1 MITLNSKY
9 LDSKN
14 WTFILMNK
22 LILIIIFLSCSFLSV
37 SANPNIK
44 ARTGI
49 LIDYHS
55 DEILFELEP
64 DAQIYPASMT
74 KIMTSIVAIDL
85 IKKNKL
91 SLDDKFTI
99 SENAWRLSQAG
110 YSSMFIM
117 INDQVSVENLLKG
130 IIIASGND
138 ACVALAEGIA
148 GSEENFAEMMN
159 EKAGEIGMTASNFTN
174 SSGIND
180 PDNISTVRDIAIM
193 SKYLI
198 KNYPDFYELFKEKT
212 FTWDRT
218 GGEPIKQ
225 GNRNPLLYKNVGV
238 DGVKTGYL
246 AVEKYSLASSM
257 KKNDRRVIAVASGF
271 ETKNFRS
278 SESLKLLNWG
288 FRNTSTFEISKK
300 NDTTFEIETWL
311 GNKSNINATSK
322 EDYYITINKRDLRH
336 LTVSIKYTGP
346 VKAPVLKGE
355 KIADLIIKKKDEI
368 IKTLPLHASEDL
380 KKVNFFKSLMTSLN
394 FLIWGNV

>member
-1 MITLNSKY
+1 
-9 LDSKN
+9 
-14 WTFILMNK
+14 MNK
-22 LILIIIFLSCSFLSV
+22 ILIIFIISLSLINSTL
-37 SANPNIK
+37 ANPNIN

-49 LIDYHS
+49 LMDYHS
-55 DEILFELEP
+55 EEVLHEFDA

-74 KIMTSIVAIDL
+74 KIMTSIIAFDL
-85 IKKNKL
+85 LKKEKL
-91 SLDDKFTI
+91 FLDDLFTV
-99 SENAWRLSQAG
+99 SENAWRLSQSG

-117 INDQVSVENLLKG
+117 INDQVSVEDLLKG

-159 EKAGEIGMTASNFTN
+159 EKAEEIGMTGTNFTN

-198 KNYPDFYELFKEKT
+198 ENYPVYYELFKEKT

-225 GNRNPLLYKNVGV
+225 GNRNPLLYKNIGA

-246 AVEKYSLASSM
+246 AVEKYSLASSI
-257 KKNDRRVIAVASGF
+257 KKKDRRLIAVASGF
-271 ETKNFRS
+271 PNKSLRS

-288 FRNTSTFEISKK
+288 FRNTSTFEVTKANESV
-300 NDTTFEIETWL
+300 FELDTWL
-311 GNKSNINATSK
+311 GKEDKIKATSK
-322 EDYYITINKRDLRH
+322 ENYYITINKKNIRNLNISLKYDGPLVAPIQKNTKVAE
-336 LTVSIKYTGP
+336 LVIKSKEE
-346 VKAPVLKGE
+346 V
-355 KIADLIIKKKDEI
+355 
-368 IKTLPLHASEDL
+368 IKTVPLYASEDL
-380 KKVNFFKSLMTSLN
+380 KKVNFFKSLITSIN
-394 FLIWGNV
+394 YLIWGDV

>member
-1 MITLNSKY
+1 MITLFLKI

-14 WTFILMNK
+14 WTFLLMNK
-22 LILIIIFLSCSFLSV
+22 FLIIFFLLFNSGLMVF
-37 SANPNIK
+37 ANPNIQ
-44 ARTGI
+44 ARTAI
-49 LIDYHS
+49 LIDYYS
-55 DEILFELEP
+55 DEILYEMDP
-64 DAQIYPASMT
+64 DARIYPASMT
-74 KIMTSIVAIDL
+74 KIMTTIIAFDL
-85 IKKNKL
+85 LKKNKL

-117 INDQVSVENLLKG
+117 INDQVTVEDLLKG

-148 GSEENFAEMMN
+148 GSEENFALMMN
-159 EKAGEIGMTASNFTN
+159 EKAGEIGMTSSNFTN

-180 PDNISTVRDIAIM
+180 PDNISTVRDIALM

-198 KNYPDFYELFKEKT
+198 KNFPDFYEIFKVKT

-257 KKNDRRVIAVASGF
+257 IKNDRRVIAVASGF
-271 ETKNFRS
+271 DTKNSRS
-278 SESLKLLNWG
+278 SQSLKLLNWG
-288 FRNTSTFEISKK
+288 FRNSNTFEVSKK
-300 NDTTFEIETWL
+300 NNTRFEIDTWL
-311 GNKSNINATSK
+311 GKKNKIKAITK
-322 EDYYITINKRDLRH
+322 EDYYVTIDKKDIRH
-336 LTVSIKYTGP
+336 LTVALNYTGP
-346 VKAPVLKGE
+346 LKAPIQKGE
-355 KIADLIIKKKDEI
+355 KIAELIIKKKDENLKI
-368 IKTLPLHASEDL
+368 LPLYASEDL
-380 KKVNFFKSLMTSLN
+380 KKVNFFKSLITSLN
-394 FLIWGNV
+394 YLIWGDV

>member
-1 MITLNSKY
+1 MNKF
-9 LDSKN
+9 
-14 WTFILMNK
+14 FILFVV
-22 LILIIIFLSCSFLSV
+22 LIILSTKVF
-37 SANPNIK
+37 ANPNLQ

-49 LIDYHS
+49 LVDYHS
-55 DEILFELEP
+55 NEILFELDP

-74 KIMTSIVAIDL
+74 KIMTSIVAFDL
-85 IKKNKL
+85 LKKNKL

-117 INDQVSVENLLKG
+117 INDQVTVENLLKG

-148 GSEENFAEMMN
+148 GSEANFADMMN
-159 EKAGEIGMTASNFTN
+159 EKAGEIGMTSTNFTN

-180 PDNISTVRDIAIM
+180 PENVSTVRDIALM

-198 KNYPDFYELFKEKT
+198 ENYPIFYELFAEKT

-246 AVEKYSLASSM
+246 AVEKYSIASSM
-257 KKNDRRVIAVASGF
+257 KKNDRRIIAVASGF
-271 ETKNFRS
+271 NTKNLRS

-288 FRNTSTFEISKK
+288 FRNTNTFEILKK
-300 NDTTFEIETWL
+300 NETFFELDTWL
-311 GNKSNINATSK
+311 GTKDKIKVTSK
-322 EDYYITINKRDLRH
+322 EDYYVTINKKDIRH
-336 LTVSIKYTGP
+336 LTISIEYSGP
-346 VKAPVLKGE
+346 ISAPVDQGS
-355 KIADLIIKKKDEI
+355 KIAKILVSKKDEV
-368 IKTLPLHASEDL
+368 IKSIPLYAAEDL
-380 KKVNFFKSLMTSLN
+380 KKVNFFKSLLTSLN
-394 FLIWGNV
+394 YLIWGDV